1 MSKIIP
7 VNITTTEQAV
17 TLDATYQFAW
27 LWNSG
32 ENDCLFSNHSGI
44 VQGDDDVT
52 LVAAGDV
59 RMISTA
65 GRAVYIKAVSGTS
78 TGEIH
83 AQNFAASPFKRKAKG
98 GESITVTAL
107 NVTENDTYTAPSG
120 TAYSPVSV
128 NVPPSGVEI
137 IDETDWDNMTTA
149 QKQAKGVV
157 AIRQFNSGYD
167 RGVLVNGADYPPMPV
182 IMSAQSRNGSS
193 AGYLQYQIPQGG
205 KYQIL
210 GIRKPEGSLLEDVTI
225 SLNNTAQTTRYI
237 TSANFPLG
245 NLEIYICEVTA
256 STGDTIKVS
265 NSIGNNSSGLQMF
278 VMKNV
283 EVENVAVYNTQGN
296 GASAG
301 FLIDTTLP
309 YLHVSHFGY
318 YNSNNVFE
326 FYEVDHVV
334 KTSEYCNSDGKYW
347 YGGTYV
353 LTLQGSSS

>member
-1 MSKIIP
+1 MFTPRLCGGVYLEYKRGDIMNII
-7 VNITTTEQAV
+7 ADS
-17 TLDATYQFAW
+17 L
-27 LWNSG
+27 S
-32 ENDCLFSNHSGI
+32 
-44 VQGDDDVT
+44 
-52 LVAAGDV
+52 
-59 RMISTA
+59 MMM
-65 GRAVYIKAVSGTS
+65 
-78 TGEIH
+78 
-83 AQNFAASPFKRKAKG
+83 
-98 GESITVTAL
+98 ES
-107 NVTENDTYTAPSG
+107 DS
-120 TAYSPVSV
+120 S
-128 NVPPSGVEI
+128 SGVEVI
-137 IDETDWDNMTTA
+137 SQSDWDNMTTA

-157 AIRQFNSGYD
+157 AIQQFDNGYD
-167 RGVLVNGADYPPMPV
+167 RGILVNGADYPPMPV
-182 IMSAQSRNGSS
+182 IMSAQSRNGTS
-193 AGYLQYQIPQGG
+193 AGYLQYSIPQGG

-210 GIRKPEGSLLEDVTI
+210 GIRKPESPLLEDVTI

-237 TSANFPLG
+237 TSANYPLS

-265 NSIGNNSSGLQMF
+265 NSIGTGSSGLQMF

-283 EVENVAVYNTQGN
+283 EVENVAVYNAQGN

-318 YNSNNVFE
+318 YNSNNTFE

-353 LTLQGSSS
+353 LTLQGS

>member
-1 MSKIIP
+1 MANLSIDVKDSEARADLADLEDYIEGIAP
-7 VNITTTEQAV
+7 VPLSA
-17 TLDATYQFAW
+17 
-27 LWNSG
+27 
-32 ENDCLFSNHSGI
+32 
-44 VQGDDDVT
+44 
-52 LVAAGDV
+52 
-59 RMISTA
+59 
-65 GRAVYIKAVSGTS
+65 
-78 TGEIH
+78 
-83 AQNFAASPFKRKAKG
+83 
-98 GESITVTAL
+98 
-107 NVTENDTYTAPSG
+107 TENKTYTAPTG
-120 TAYSPVSV
+120 VFGYSPVTV

-137 IDETDWDNMTTA
+137 IDEADWDNMTTV

-182 IMSAQSRNGSS
+182 IMSAQSRNGGST
-193 AGYLQYQIPQGG
+193 GYLQYSIPQGG

-225 SLNNTAQTTRYI
+225 SLNNTTQTTRYI
-237 TSANFPLG
+237 TSAGYPSGNF
-245 NLEIYICEVTA
+245 EIYICEVTA
-256 STGDTIKVS
+256 STGDTVRVS
-265 NSIGNNSSGLQMF
+265 NSTGVGSSGLQMF

-283 EVENVAVYNTQGN
+283 EVENVAVYNAVGN
-296 GASAG
+296 GQSAG

-318 YNSNNVFE
+318 YNSNNTFE

-334 KTSEYCNSDGKYW
+334 KTSEYCDSDSKYW

>member
-65 GRAVYIKAVSGTS
+65 GRAVYVKAVSGTS

-120 TAYSPVSV
+120 TAYSPVTV

-167 RGVLVNGADYPPMPV
+167 RGILVNGADYPPMPV
-182 IMSAQSRNGSS
+182 IINAQSKNGGST
-193 AGYLQYQIPQGG
+193 GYLQYSIPQGG

-210 GIRKPEGSLLEDVTI
+210 GVRRPSDSRLQDI
-225 SLNNTAQTTRYI
+225 SISVNNIDQTVRYVYDE
-237 TSANFPLG
+237 SVPLG
-245 NLEIYICEVTA
+245 NLEVNICEVTA
-256 STGDTIKVS
+256 STGDIIRVA
-265 NSIGNNSSGLQMF
+265 NSTSDTNSGLQMF

-283 EVENVAVYNTQGN
+283 EVSEVDIYNAVGN
-296 GASAG
+296 GQSSG
-301 FLIDTTLP
+301 FLIDTTIP
-309 YLHVSHFGY
+309 YLQVSHFGY
-318 YNSNNVFE
+318 YQYANTFE

-334 KTSEYCNSDGKYW
+334 KTSEYCDSDSKYW
-347 YGGTYV
+347 YGGTFV
-353 LTLQGSSS
+353 LTLQGS